1 MKQSDIQKFIIS
13 SLKDNV
19 EFNTLCAA
27 KAGGKLNFY
36 RDSSIRETK
45 EIVPY
50 LVAHKFTKKEML
62 TNSETSNMFV
72 SQFVVAMAVD
82 EKAIDVAEVK
92 VFPSSDNIEDIVE
105 KAIEI
110 IKCNLRKLGILV
122 DGTPDKNMFIT
133 DIDTLITEVGESTT
147 DIQAVVTLRL
157 EDIRTIYKKG

>member
-13 SLKDNV
+13 SLKDNA
-19 EFNTLCAA
+19 EFDALCIATI
-27 KAGGKLNFY
+27 GETLNFY

-45 EIVPY
+45 EVIPY

-62 TNSETSNMFV
+62 TNPETSNMFV
-72 SQFVVAMAVD
+72 SQFIVAIEVD
-82 EKAIDVAEVK
+82 KKAIDVEGVM

-110 IKCNLRKLGILV
+110 IKCRLRDLGILV
-122 DGTPDKNMFIT
+122 NGTPDKNMFIAE
-133 DIDTLITEVGESTT
+133 IDTLITEVGESTA

-157 EDIRTIYKKG
+157 EDITTINKKG

>member
-19 EFNTLCAA
+19 EFNALCAA
-27 KAGGKLNFY
+27 KAGSTLDFY
-36 RDSSIRETK
+36 RDSSIREAIETL
-45 EIVPY
+45 PY

-72 SQFVVAMAVD
+72 SQFIVAIEVD
-82 EKAIDVAEVK
+82 NKAKDVAGVK

-110 IKCNLRKLGILV
+110 IKCELRNLGILV

-133 DIDTLITEVGESTT
+133 DINTLITEVGESTV
-147 DIQAVVTLRL
+147 DIQAIVTLTF
-157 EDIRTIYKKG
+157 EDINTL